1 MGEFCQN
8 SWFFYLLTED
18 DDCMLIK
25 DNYICITGIGEE
37 DCAKVDDKWIIIL
50 NLWWWKIMKI
60 YDQQKNWNSDHD
72 YSRV

>member
-1 MGEFCQN
+1 M
-8 SWFFYLLTED
+8 T
-18 DDCMLIK
+18 
-25 DNYICITGIGEE
+25 ICITGTDEGG
-37 DCAKVDDKWIIIL
+37 CTKVDEKWIIIL